1 MARTTITIDD
11 QLLREAKIRAAEE
24 RTTLSAMVSR
34 ALRTDLRAD
43 KGPVSGAEPFRIQ
56 ALRGGRFQF
65 GPELPGAGE
74 MLALVEER
82 ERLDSA
88 RKSG

>member
-11 QLLREAKIRAAEE
+11 QLLREAKIRAAQEG
-24 RTTLSAMVSR
+24 TTLSVVVSR
-34 ALRTDLRAD
+34 ALLTDLRAEKAATAD
-43 KGPVSGAEPFRIQ
+43 REPFLIEP
-56 ALRGGRFQF
+56 LRGGRFQF
-65 GPELPGAGE
+65 ESELPGAGE

-82 ERLDSA
+82 ERLDTA